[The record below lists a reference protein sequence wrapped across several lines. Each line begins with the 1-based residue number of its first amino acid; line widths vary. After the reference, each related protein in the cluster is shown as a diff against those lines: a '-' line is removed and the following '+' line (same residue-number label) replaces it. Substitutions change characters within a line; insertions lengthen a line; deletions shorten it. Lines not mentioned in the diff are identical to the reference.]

1 MALKVPPKN
10 VHPKPAAKATHATGA
25 ADIKPAVAKP
35 VKPAV
40 TAQGDHFVQGA
51 KPQAPSLAPKVR
63 AAAFG
68 SAAALV
74 GGNVVTTA
82 AVALDLLVKM
92 HATSPTEAA
101 KAFQDMARKLLV
113 PNKGNE

>member
-1 MALKVPPKN
+1 MAINVPPKT
-10 VHPKPAAKATHATGA
+10 VHPKPAAKTSHAAGTGA
-25 ADIKPAVAKP
+25 AKPAAAKP
-35 VKPAV
+35 LKPAAV
-40 TAQGDHFVQGA
+40 AQGDQFVQGA
-51 KPQAPSLAPKVR
+51 KPQAPSIAPKVR

-68 SAAALV
+68 TAAALLGV
-74 GGNVVTTA
+74 NVVTTA

-92 HATSPTEAA
+92 HASSPTEAA